1 MKFMKLKIQILLVVF
16 FGLTTLKI
24 KAQQPPDFNALKR
37 AGIEKY
43 DSEKV
48 NKKLKVTE
56 EELKGQ
62 ITTHIQ
68 VYNQEMDN
76 LLLLHSNTLKDL
88 EREFDRNVKIAMQ
101 NRDRSQMNG
110 IKKKIEKIIPP
121 IRLEVQ
127 KFKKQLNIELNKIL
141 NEKQYKKWLKY

>member
-1 MKFMKLKIQILLVVF
+1 MKLKIQILLVMF

-24 KAQQPPDFNALKR
+24 HAQQLPDFNALER

-62 ITTHIQ
+62 ITRHIQ
-68 VYNQEMDN
+68 VYNQEMEN
-76 LLLLHSNTLKDL
+76 LLLLNSNKLKDL
-88 EREFDRNVKIAMQ
+88 EREFNRNVKIAIQ

-121 IRLEVQ
+121 IQLEVQ
-127 KFKKQLNIELNKIL
+127 KYKEQLNIDLKRVL

>member
-1 MKFMKLKIQILLVVF
+1 MKQKIQFFTIAFLV
-16 FGLTTLKI
+16 LNCLHI
-24 KAQQPPDFNALKR
+24 KAQQPPDFNAFEK

-43 DSEKV
+43 DSGKV
-48 NKKLKVTE
+48 IKKLKITE
-56 EELKGQ
+56 EDLTNQ
-62 ITTHIQ
+62 ITNHIQ

-76 LLLLHSNTLKDL
+76 LLFLHSDKLKEL
-88 EREFDRNVKIAMQ
+88 ENEFDRNVKIAMQ

-110 IKKKIEKIIPP
+110 VKSKIEKIIPP

-127 KFKKQLNIELNKIL
+127 KYKKQLNIELNKIL

>member
-1 MKFMKLKIQILLVVF
+1 MKLKIQILLVVF
-16 FGLTTLKI
+16 FCLTTLKI
-24 KAQQPPDFNALKR
+24 EAQLPPDFNAFEK
-37 AGIEKY
+37 AGIVKY

-62 ITTHIQ
+62 ITSHIQ

-88 EREFDRNVKIAMQ
+88 EREFDRNVRIAMQ

-110 IKKKIEKIIPP
+110 VKSKIEKIIPP
-121 IRLEVQ
+121 IRLEVE
-127 KFKKQLNIELNKIL
+127 KYKKQLDIELNKIL